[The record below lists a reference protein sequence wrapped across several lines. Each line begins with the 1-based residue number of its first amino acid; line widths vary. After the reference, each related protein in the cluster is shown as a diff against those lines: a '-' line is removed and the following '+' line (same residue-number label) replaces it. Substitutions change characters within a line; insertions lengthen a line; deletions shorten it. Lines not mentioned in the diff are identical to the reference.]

1 MSEEL
6 YAEMPEEIT
15 VRQIRAKVTQPGYRP
30 REIIIITTLT
40 DADEYPADDI
50 RQLYLVPWLARNCS
64 PADPPPKRGRPAA
77 SARQPTRR
85 LRETARGK
93 AAAERRPDHRPPLTI
108 APEKPA
114 PPPAPLPLR
123 AALCP
128 RRRPP
133 HANNLPYS
141 AIYK

>member
-64 PADPPPKRGRPAA
+64 PVDPPPERGRPAA

-93 AAAERRPDHRPPLTI
+93 AAAERRPDLACAKGAGLGSTI
-108 APEKPA
+108 
-114 PPPAPLPLR
+114 R
-123 AALCP
+123 
-128 RRRPP
+128 
-133 HANNLPYS
+133 
-141 AIYK
+141 